1 MPNFCPNALQSERK
15 YDIIPS
21 QRKYAPLAQLDRAQA
36 SDAWCRRFESAMV
49 CQQKGNFCPP
59 KVPFLFIQAA
69 GLAYHQGS
77 ASRPFKLLTKCSTN
91 KPFVK
96 IAKGTNIKPPLCRR
110 GGGTSLR
117 VTEGL
122 VLSFWELINYNQP
135 LSFAFAR
142 QLSNCLQL
150 RGACAFPS
158 AQGSRG
164 GIW

>member
-96 IAKGTNIKPPLCRR
+96 IAKGTNIKPPL
-110 GGGTSLR
+110 
-117 VTEGL
+117 
-122 VLSFWELINYNQP
+122 
-135 LSFAFAR
+135 
-142 QLSNCLQL
+142 
-150 RGACAFPS
+150 
-158 AQGSRG
+158 AQGSLPPRRDLVKLFGTTSTAG
-164 GIW
+164 GFRYINKNTLLSADKGAFFERCAPATHVRAYIRIFK